1 MRCTSVM
8 LAAVL
13 ALVPVTAWCQSA
25 GQFPSKPVRYVVPF
39 GAGAA
44 PDIVGRLVAEKLTR
58 TWGQQVI
65 VDNRVG
71 VAGVLGT
78 AFVAKSAPDGYN
90 LIQCNIASSAIAV
103 TLFAKMP
110 YDQVRDLAP
119 IARIGMTPNILTVHP
134 SLPVKTVKQLVAYA
148 KGHPG
153 QLSYSSGLVGT
164 SPQLSMELVKL
175 VTKIDVVNVPYKNSA
190 QGVTDNMAGLVPI
203 GMVNVPSAVA
213 PIQAGR
219 LRPLAITSASRI
231 SQLPD
236 VPTMQESGIPGYEV
250 NSWYG
255 LCAPAGTPAALLDR
269 MNAELN
275 SILAMPDIRHRF
287 DELVVI
293 GPPTTRDEFDRF
305 IRAEI
310 ARWAKVIK
318 DAAIPLQ

>member
-1 MRCTSVM
+1 
-8 LAAVL
+8 
-13 ALVPVTAWCQSA
+13 
-25 GQFPSKPVRYVVPF
+25 
-39 GAGAA
+39 
-44 PDIVGRLVAEKLTR
+44 
-58 TWGQQVI
+58 
-65 VDNRVG
+65 
-71 VAGVLGT
+71 
-78 AFVAKSAPDGYN
+78 
-90 LIQCNIASSAIAV
+90 
-103 TLFAKMP
+103 
-110 YDQVRDLAP
+110 
-119 IARIGMTPNILTVHP
+119 
-134 SLPVKTVKQLVAYA
+134 
-148 KGHPG
+148 
-153 QLSYSSGLVGT
+153 
-164 SPQLSMELVKL
+164 MELVKL

-255 LCAPAGTPAALLDR
+255 LCAPAGTPAPLLDR

-293 GPPTTRDEFDRF
+293 GPPTTRDAFDRF